1 MTLYIHILYNYN
13 STEILESLG
22 GSIIMSTIYEEELKS
37 LQEVLST
44 LDDRIHKLESI
55 PVYHGD
61 NYTEQVLESM
71 RELNRQNLRTGVQ
84 EPYFGRLDFREDGHL
99 EPNPLYIGK
108 VGVSDEAAKKPIV
121 IDWRAPV
128 ASMFYSFNGGEELA
142 FYQSPDGL
150 VEGEVYLKRN
160 IAIRK
165 RELERVVDTYVKGSE
180 DVSLTDEFLLYRL
193 GENKDNKL
201 KDIVSTIQSE
211 QNEIIRAEK
220 NIPLLIQ
227 GVAGSGK
234 TTVALHRLAFLIYE
248 YREQLQADRMIIFAP
263 NSLFLDYISGVL
275 PELGVGNIK
284 QTTFPE
290 WALRLLD
297 NAVKLKQPEEKLK
310 EAFSIN
316 RDNNKVMLDKLKGSI
331 KFKSFIERSLI
342 QFEENLVPT
351 MNLELWDQAE
361 ITADEIKKWLLVE
374 YKHYPLTKRRERLV
388 ARIKRWI
395 EIELKKVEGT
405 NEKKLLKKEANI
417 RLNAYMKFWPKLSAL
432 SFYTSLMKRKEIV
445 ELLPEGLVRKTEK
458 NCQKKEVNVE
468 DLAPLLYIH
477 HQLIGIE
484 GKQKFH
490 HVVIDE
496 AQDFSPF
503 QIYLLKEITLGNS
516 FTILGDLSQAIYNYQ
531 GIEDWN
537 DFKELFQETGYYEL
551 TRSYR
556 STKEIIEF
564 ANEVIK
570 HAEVPVGLATPVFR
584 SGEKVKVIATD
595 DQITEIVKVL
605 QDLGKGNLKTI
616 AIIGRTDAECR
627 SIHEKLLIAGINA
640 NVIEANQSKYAGGI
654 SVVPVYLAK
663 GLEFD
668 AVLLIDVDASHYKDS
683 KYDAKLLY
691 VGCTRSLHDL
701 RIFYSGEA
709 SPLIQGIPEEF
720 YESK

>member
-1 MTLYIHILYNYN
+1 MSHIFE
-13 STEILESLG
+13 T
-22 GSIIMSTIYEEELKS
+22 ELKR
-37 LQEVLST
+37 LQKVLST
-44 LDDRIHKLESI
+44 LDEQLDKLERV

-61 NYTEQVLESM
+61 NFSEQILESM
-71 RELNRQNLRTGVQ
+71 RELDRQNLRIGVQ
-84 EPYFGRLDFREDGHL
+84 EPYFGRLDFQEDGQL
-99 EPNPLYIGK
+99 EPNPIYIGK
-108 VGVSDEAAKKPIV
+108 VGASDVETMKPFV

-128 ASMFYSFNGGEELA
+128 ASMFYSFTGGEELA

-150 VEGEVYLKRN
+150 VEGEVHLKRN

-180 DVSLTDEFLLYRL
+180 DVSLTDDFLLYRL

-211 QNEIIRAEK
+211 QNDIIRAEK
-220 NIPLLIQ
+220 NKPLLIQ

-275 PELGVGNIK
+275 PELGVGHIK

-290 WALRLLD
+290 WALTQLD
-297 NAVKLKQPEEKLK
+297 NVVKLKHPEEKLQ

-316 RDNNKVMLDKLKGSI
+316 RDNEKVMLGKLKGSM
-331 KFKSFIERSLI
+331 KFKAFIEESII
-342 QFEENLVPT
+342 QFEKNLVPT
-351 MNLELWDQAE
+351 TNLELWNRAI
-361 ITADEIKKWLLVE
+361 ITVDEIKKWLFE
-374 YKHYPLTKRRERLV
+374 YKHYPLLKRRERLV
-388 ARIKRWI
+388 ARIKRWM
-395 EIELKKVEGT
+395 EIELKKFEGT
-405 NEKKLLKKEANI
+405 NEKKLLKKEANK
-417 RLNAYMKFWPKLSAL
+417 RLNAYMKFWPKVTPL
-432 SFYTSLMKRKEIV
+432 SFYTSMMKQKEIV
-445 ELLPEGLVRKTEK
+445 ELLPEVLVRETEK
-458 NCQKKEVNVE
+458 NCRKKEVYIE

-477 HQLIGIE
+477 HQLTGIE

-503 QIYLLKEITLGNS
+503 QIHILKELTLGNS
-516 FTILGDLSQAIYNYQ
+516 FTILGDLSQAIYDYQ

-537 DFKELFQETGYYEL
+537 DFKEVFQETGYYEL

-595 DQITEIVKVL
+595 DQFTEIVKVL
-605 QDLGKGNLKTI
+605 QDLRNENLKTI
-616 AIIGRTDAECR
+616 AIIGRTDVECR
-627 SIHEKLLIAGINA
+627 KIHEQLLTVGIKA
-640 NVIEANQSKYAGGI
+640 NVIEANQSKYEGGI

-683 KYDAKLLY
+683 KSDAKLLY
-691 VGCTRSLHDL
+691 VGCTRALHDL
-701 RIFYSGEA
+701 RIFHSGEA
-709 SPLIQGIPEEF
+709 SPLIQGI
-720 YESK
+720 